1 MERETIRQLRG
12 LNDLVADAV
21 DAGVTRTERIHRS
34 IARYPYA
41 VLARIGPVAAP
52 ARAVEFVET
61 TITGTV
67 YGSVR
72 LATRVGGGVV
82 AQVLDILHARA
93 R

>member
-1 MERETIRQLRG
+1 MEKETLRQLKG

-41 VLARIGPVAAP
+41 ALTRIGPVAAP
-52 ARAVEFVET
+52 VRVVEYVET

-67 YGSVR
+67 YWSVR
-72 LATRVGGGVV
+72 LVARVGGVV
-82 AQVLDILHARA
+82 VSQVLERLDARA